1 MVRLAAVG
9 DLHLTTGNAGRF
21 RPALLRLRH
30 HADVLLLA
38 GDLTEHGTADQ
49 AHWLAA
55 EVHDLGLPVIAVL
68 GNHDHLT
75 GRAAATVAA
84 ALTDAGVHLLDET
97 GTVLTV
103 DGVRL
108 GVAGAMGFGGGFDPS
123 RTDKRADRFAAALAG
138 LDCDIRVA
146 LTHYAPTVATLA
158 GEPRHLY
165 PVLGNA
171 ALGTAIDAAAT
182 HLAVHGHAHHG
193 CEHGTTP
200 AGVPVRNVAYPLIR
214 CEARV
219 YHLHLDPDHN
229 VRVAT
234 VGHDRVGAWMRWSS
248 HRSADLAAR
257 TIQHT
262 HATLTAGT
270 RTERGGRRG

>member
-9 DLHLTTGNAGRF
+9 DLHLTAGNAGRF

-49 AHWLAA
+49 AYCLAA
-55 EVHDLGLPVIAVL
+55 EVRDLGIPVIAVV

-84 ALTDAGVHLLDET
+84 ALTDAGVHLLEET

-108 GVAGAMGFGGGFDPS
+108 GVASAMGFGGGFDPS
-123 RTDKRADRFAAALAG
+123 RTDEGADRFAAALAG

-146 LTHYAPTVATLA
+146 LTHNAPTVATLA
-158 GEPRHLY
+158 GEPR
-165 PVLGNA
+165 PCTRPGQVA
-171 ALGTAIDAAAT
+171 APRPYRRDRSRRPRPSDPSVYSPATAS
-182 HLAVHGHAHHG
+182 
-193 CEHGTTP
+193 
-200 AGVPVRNVAYPLIR
+200 
-214 CEARV
+214 
-219 YHLHLDPDHN
+219 
-229 VRVAT
+229 
-234 VGHDRVGAWMRWSS
+234 GA
-248 HRSADLAAR
+248 
-257 TIQHT
+257 
-262 HATLTAGT
+262 
-270 RTERGGRRG
+270 GRRPPG